1 MAMWY
6 APWQCDTRLVAFT
19 FFVLSFWVLPSG
31 AVTIPQSLNE
41 CNALCAQYFPGG
53 VPVTPPVTPPS
64 GNKTFPHQITFERE
78 TTQGNGSAG
87 ILFRTLQAGSIT
99 YVSVN
104 GEVARQGTPYKGAPV
119 FLLTKS
125 GDQYARPLSF
135 VIKMADGVTYT
146 AKSGTAGETTGPVVP
161 GAYSHS
167 ATYTSYGVRNR
178 RQAWRLPQKVS
189 VYGAG
194 PVKFSFASGKTFTV
208 RNTQKNCRDRED
220 TCNRD
225 SRSSLYGFVWKPGIG
240 PNGEGDSDTGTSD
253 GKPYLHAPHGDGSK
267 TVKVEW

>member
-1 MAMWY
+1 MF
-6 APWQCDTRLVAFT
+6 RLIL
-19 FFVLSFWVLPSG
+19 VLVLLWAVPTG

-53 VPVTPPVTPPS
+53 VPATPPVTPPS

-87 ILFRTLQAGSIT
+87 ILFRALQAGSIT

-135 VIKMADGVTYT
+135 VIKMTDGVTYV
-146 AKSGTAGETTGPVVP
+146 AKSGTASTPTNSTEN
-161 GAYSHS
+161 
-167 ATYTSYGVRNR
+167 YTNKAEYDSYGVRNGG
-178 RQAWRLPQKVS
+178 RQAWRINKRGDS
-189 VYGAG
+189 IGEG
-194 PVKFSFASGKTFTV
+194 PVKFTFSDGLTFIV
-208 RNTQKNCRDRED
+208 KDPNKNCRDRED
-220 TCNRD
+220 TCVRD
-225 SRSSLYGFVWKPGIG
+225 SRAEKDGFLYKPGNG
-240 PNGEGDSDTGTSD
+240 LPNGSGDTDRGTAH
-253 GKPYLHAPHGDGSK
+253 GGIYLHAPYGNSSK
-267 TVKVEW
+267 KVLMQW

>member
-6 APWQCDTRLVAFT
+6 APSQRDTKFVVVT
-19 FFVLSFWVLPSG
+19 FFVLSFWVLPVN
-31 AVTIPQSLNE
+31 AVTIPQSLDE
-41 CNALCAQYFPGG
+41 CKALCTQYFPGS

-64 GNKTFPHQITFERE
+64 GNKIFPHAITFERS
-78 TTQGNGSAG
+78 TDQGNGSAG

-104 GEVARQGTPYKGAPV
+104 GEVARLGVHYKGTPV

-146 AKSGTAGETTGPVVP
+146 AKSGTAGETTGPVTP
-161 GAYSHS
+161 GSYSHS
-167 ATYTSYGVRNR
+167 ATYTSYGVRNG
-178 RQAWRLPQKVS
+178 RQAWRFPQKVS

-194 PVKFSFASGKTFTV
+194 PVKFTFVSGKTFTV

-267 TVKVEW
+267 MVTVQW

>member
-1 MAMWY
+1 MF
-6 APWQCDTRLVAFT
+6 RLVLAL
-19 FFVLSFWVLPSG
+19 VLLWAVPAS

-53 VPVTPPVTPPS
+53 VPVTPPITPPATPPS

-125 GDQYARPLSF
+125 GDQYARPLQF

-146 AKSGTAGETTGPVVP
+146 AKSGTAGETTGPVTP
-161 GAYSHS
+161 GVYKNS
-167 ATYTSYGVRNR
+167 ATYKAYGKRNGDR
-178 RQAWRLPQKVS
+178 WAWRINKRGDSLGS
-189 VYGAG
+189 G
-194 PVKFSFASGKTFTV
+194 PVKFTFSDGLTFV
-208 RNTQKNCRDRED
+208 VKDPNKNCRDRED

-225 SRSSLYGFVWKPGIG
+225 SRAEKDGFLYKPGNG
-240 PNGEGDSDTGTSD
+240 LPNGTGDADRGTAH
-253 GKPYLHAPHGDGSK
+253 GGIYLHAPYGNDSK
-267 TVKVEW
+267 EVKMQW